1 MSDANNR
8 NSGRRQG
15 SLLASAGVRPR
26 QAARTPGLAPSLL
39 GQAVERERAR
49 QAHRDAAQLR
59 KNHDR
64 SEGPVVSD
72 PPPRSAGG
80 LFAGWDDQPEETEP
94 SADLVP
100 PRLDSAAPADDEV
113 WRPLIDPMALIGG
126 VLRSKSLIAATTIL
140 GGLLGVVVALSTPKH
155 YISWAELLVDPR
167 NLQIVDR
174 DLTGSGWLPS
184 EATLSLI
191 ENQVRIMRSGPV
203 MEKVVDTLKLD
214 ADPEF
219 NGSAKGLGIGAFI
232 TSLRSLFSSADGPT
246 SGELR
251 RAIAVENVAEA
262 LSIDRTGK
270 TFIIEISSKT
280 RDPQKSALIANTLI
294 DVYTAKA
301 AELQADSA
309 GRASGELGGRL
320 EELRKDVEKAERK
333 VEEYKFQNDLVDAKG
348 GLIGDDELI
357 RLNDQLTAARARTLE
372 LNARAASARSLG
384 VDAVI
389 AGGLPEQVSSGAM
402 AQLRVQ
408 YATLAQEVAKAAVR
422 LGPRHPE
429 RLALEAQLSDAR
441 RGIGQ
446 ELGRIVSSIQVE
458 LKRAVQLEQEL
469 AARLSQLKARQ
480 ANVSDKLIELREIER
495 DAAAKR
501 TVYESF
507 LLRARET
514 GEQQSINTGNISVVS
529 RATPPLDSTG
539 PSRAVTAVLGTVL
552 GFMAGIA
559 IGLLRGAWASFR
571 SGRPSAPNAPKAPR
585 RSPSRRSSPEAAR
598 PPVRAPKLKEAP
610 PEAEPAFQQVAA
622 TVAPQPFAP
631 SPGAVSPA
639 PDAAPMPAQIA
650 PLPVQPAW
658 PPQAATPPWYAP
670 PQYMVRPQPAAW
682 PPPMMAQAP
691 LWMPATAPAAPAG
704 WPPATSPVAP
714 PPPPQADVADMR
726 FEALRRG
733 LSDIRAAVESL
744 TATRARRG

>member
-1 MSDANNR
+1 MSDANTR

-26 QAARTPGLAPSLL
+26 QIGQVARSSGPTTSLL

-59 KNHDR
+59 KSQDHPEAAVPPNL
-64 SEGPVVSD
+64 
-72 PPPRSAGG
+72 PPRGAGD
-80 LFAGWDDQPEETEP
+80 LFAGWDEP
-94 SADLVP
+94 AAEAKPLADTVP
-100 PRLDSAAPADDEV
+100 PLAVTPMPADDEV

-219 NGSAKGLGIGAFI
+219 NGSAKGLGISAFL
-232 TSLRSLFSSADGPT
+232 TSLRSLLSSSDGPT

-333 VEEYKFQNDLVDAKG
+333 VEDYKFQNDLVDAKG
-348 GLIGDDELI
+348 SLIGDDELI
-357 RLNDQLTAARARTLE
+357 RLNDQLTASRARTLE

-384 VDAVI
+384 VDTVI

-408 YATLAQEVAKAAVR
+408 YSTLAQEAAKAAVR

-429 RLALEAQLSDAR
+429 RLALDAQLADAR

-469 AARLSQLKARQ
+469 AARLAQLKSRQ

-529 RATPPLDSTG
+529 RATPPLDPTG

-552 GFMAGIA
+552 GFMAGIG

-571 SGRPSAPNAPKAPR
+571 TGRPSAPSAPMAPR
-585 RSPSRRSSPEAAR
+585 RSPSRRRSSPEGQ
-598 PPVRAPKLKEAP
+598 RAPAPKPAEASLVL
-610 PEAEPAFQQVAA
+610 AEPVSQQPAA
-622 TVAPQPFAP
+622 TVAPQPLSPPAAP
-631 SPGAVSPA
+631 QASQAPAPMATAQMVSP
-639 PDAAPMPAQIA
+639 PI
-650 PLPVQPAW
+650 QPAW
-658 PPQAATPPWYAP
+658 PPQAAVPPWYSP
-670 PQYMVRPQPAAW
+670 PQYMVWPQQAAW
-682 PPPMMAQAP
+682 PPPMMPHAP
-691 LWMPATAPAAPAG
+691 VWMPSPAPAVPVG
-704 WPPATSPVAP
+704 WPPAAP
-714 PPPPQADVADMR
+714 PAPPEEAVTDLR
-726 FEALRRG
+726 FETLRRG
-733 LSDIRAAVESL
+733 LSDVRAAVESL
-744 TATRARRG
+744 TAARARRG